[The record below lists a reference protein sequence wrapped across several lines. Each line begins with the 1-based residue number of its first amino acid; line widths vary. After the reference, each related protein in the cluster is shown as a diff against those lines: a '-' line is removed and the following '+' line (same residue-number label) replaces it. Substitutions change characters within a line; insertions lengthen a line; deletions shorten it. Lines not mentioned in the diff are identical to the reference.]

1 MAKIKAGQLPG
12 PEMSIAKLSLTNNLR
27 RISNLVSTVLGPD
40 VGVDPTRRP
49 LVARLHPA
57 TFRTAFRVVD
67 LLMALALLVATALA
81 PPKS

>member
-1 MAKIKAGQLPG
+1 MG
-12 PEMSIAKLSLTNNLR
+12 
-27 RISNLVSTVLGPD
+27 VSTVLGPD

-49 LVARLHPA
+49 LVARLQPA

-67 LLMALALLVATALA
+67 LLMGLALLVATALA